1 MNNHFLVDHGDHTA
15 RDQLASIAAP
25 TLVVHGTEDPLF
37 PLAHG
42 AALARDIPGAR
53 LLTLEQTGHELP
65 PATWDTVVPAI
76 VRHTRR

>member
-1 MNNHFLVDHGDHTA
+1 VAVGGVRVPDRRSTVERLT
-15 RDQLASIAAP
+15 
-25 TLVVHGTEDPLF
+25 
-37 PLAHG
+37 HG